1 MGFPEIKVV
10 CLVYFTKYALHIFV
24 CFSNY
29 LRYNFMEIKEGD
41 FLIRK
46 VCKKIP
52 LLVNTHQQSSPVE
65 TFSEAFLLLTRPFR
79 RSGC

>member
-1 MGFPEIKVV
+1 MLCIYSFAFQIVISV
-10 CLVYFTKYALHIFV
+10 ITV
-24 CFSNY
+24 
-29 LRYNFMEIKEGD
+29 MEIKEGD